1 VRLLL
6 ACVLIGCEPFSAAPV
21 SVTAAQPVVAPPVIV
36 TPPPVIEN
44 HVTYV
49 TNVTNVAPSA
59 EPAPVDT
66 PPEVAT
72 PATPA
77 TPATLPVGKPA
88 MCACIETTPLSVHAT
103 TTVDACDRYLG
114 RAEVGVRCETRD
126 PGAIQRVTESLAL
139 SRRTWRDVA
148 KGEGRKY
155 LVDSCDVAARQ
166 LESAFAD
173 ACR

>member
-1 VRLLL
+1 M
-6 ACVLIGCEPFSAAPV
+6 LIGCEPFSAQPV
-21 SVTAAQPVVAPPVIV
+21 SVTAAQPVIVPPPVIV

-44 HVTYV
+44 NVTYV
-49 TNVTNVAPSA
+49 TNVTNMTPPA
-59 EPAPVDT
+59 EPAPEVAT
-66 PPEVAT
+66 PEAAT

-88 MCACIETTPLSVHAT
+88 MCACIAATPSPVRAT
-103 TTVDACDRYLG
+103 TTVAACDRYLG
-114 RAEVGVRCETRD
+114 RAEVGVTCETSD
-126 PGAIQRVTESLAL
+126 PGAIQRVTESLEL

-155 LVDSCDVAARQ
+155 LLDSCDVAARQ